1 MEDKK
6 LTNEEILENLKA
18 QHKDAVAN
26 IEKYKTLALK
36 SLGAIEILEQMIN
49 KD

>member
-1 MEDKK
+1 MSDKK
-6 LTNEEILENLKA
+6 LTNEEVLENLKA
-18 QHKDAVAN
+18 QHKDALAN

-36 SLGAIEILEQMIN
+36 SLGAIEVLEQIID

>member
-1 MEDKK
+1 MADKK

>member
-1 MEDKK
+1 MADKK

-49 KD
+49 ND